1 MPYADLESMLVS
13 KNKGNPDESFK
24 VLQFYRLAVMATNYY
39 ELMISL
45 VNLLSHTWVNML
57 FTVLLV
63 VWSKKVNIVLYW
75 CGKEKCSKKHVA
87 TKEDNEG
94 FENSTKC

>member
-24 VLQFYRLAVMATNYY
+24 VLQFCRLAVMATNYY

-63 VWSKKVNIVLYW
+63 V
-75 CGKEKCSKKHVA
+75 
-87 TKEDNEG
+87 
-94 FENSTKC
+94 

>member
-39 ELMISL
+39 ELMVSL

-63 VWSKKVNIVLYW
+63 VWSKKVNIVLMW
-75 CGKEKCSKKHVA
+75 
-87 TKEDNEG
+87 
-94 FENSTKC
+94 

>member
-24 VLQFYRLAVMATNYY
+24 VLQFYRPAVMATNYY

-63 VWSKKVNIVLYW
+63 V
-75 CGKEKCSKKHVA
+75 
-87 TKEDNEG
+87 
-94 FENSTKC
+94 